1 MIIFEVGS
9 NASSS
14 VIVQCPL
21 TLNAWLDSTKPL
33 FALLLEMHTMP
44 ELMTISALALSWLS
58 AMMLPFEKYFVSLR
72 SKSCNKNGW
81 NHAWTRMMKGVNSN
95 ELTKQRLKAT
105 FHSIDISK
113 MFQLY
118 INLILWLSARDLHPS
133 TVTKT
138 SWVSHWEL
146 GDRLAHTSAANC
158 VRISPITSMPTRKEI
173 CRYRVIVTVPFSC
186 AVSIECGIFVEGFS
200 LKSNIH
206 YLGFAN
212 TFSSPRWKL
221 SINFSCA
228 WVFLKCIRCIKP
240 WRTGGSRSCVRLQ
253 ASGRP
258 TKIAG
263 ARLDAVHSTRIR
275 THRTT
280 MQEREHQARNSNAQ
294 GQYGVKMYFG
304 FLKSSSPSKSL
315 QETFQAAIPITNFIL
330 YVDLMMLLVDVK
342 LKALPVTDRKHDIGP
357 QPVIKHVMTGVSL
370 VSLCFRTHTVKQ
382 YFKLKANDG
391 SIYRILK
398 YRGNVIQTTTNNS

>member
-81 NHAWTRMMKGVNSN
+81 NDAWTRMMKGVNSN
-95 ELTKQRLKAT
+95 EVTKQRLNAT

-118 INLILWLSARDLHPS
+118 INLILLLSARDLHPS

-146 GDRLAHTSAANC
+146 GDRLAH
-158 VRISPITSMPTRKEI
+158 
-173 CRYRVIVTVPFSC
+173 CRPHLSGELCPDLPYH
-186 AVSIECGIFVEGFS
+186 
-200 LKSNIH
+200 IH
-206 YLGFAN
+206 A
-212 TFSSPRWKL
+212 
-221 SINFSCA
+221 
-228 WVFLKCIRCIKP
+228 
-240 WRTGGSRSCVRLQ
+240 
-253 ASGRP
+253 
-258 TKIAG
+258 
-263 ARLDAVHSTRIR
+263 D
-275 THRTT
+275 
-280 MQEREHQARNSNAQ
+280 QERNLPIQSNHH
-294 GQYGVKMYFG
+294 
-304 FLKSSSPSKSL
+304 SSL
-315 QETFQAAIPITNFIL
+315 
-330 YVDLMMLLVDVK
+330 
-342 LKALPVTDRKHDIGP
+342 
-357 QPVIKHVMTGVSL
+357 
-370 VSLCFRTHTVKQ
+370 SLCSDDRVWNICWGLLCEHS
-382 YFKLKANDG
+382 L
-391 SIYRILK
+391 SWLCK
-398 YRGNVIQTTTNNS
+398 YI